1 MNKTRKI
8 LIVLGSIFC
17 LVLLGGSAFSQ
28 GYSTEFPEA
37 IVGGTYQPM
46 GWNTYEASWLIGH
59 RVTTPEGGTLGQI
72 SSFVIDRANGRVALV
87 VLSDV
92 PNLGGEPLAIPFS
105 SVLRTGEGTFQ
116 FNPGDMEV
124 GVPFSYSDSYV
135 YAVTQYSSF
144 SGLYGIP
151 SVMDVAWLTE
161 IYSHYGQAP
170 YWTEEGGQSPMV
182 SEFYESTELM
192 GAEVRLPK
200 GEAVGQINDFV
211 IDSSD
216 GRIVFLVLYNVPG
229 RGDTLVA
236 VPFGTFSGLGEN
248 ALIINTS
255 EDQLASAPGFN
266 EFSDLRNPRWAGDV
280 YRSFGLSPYWSEK
293 EEIAPSPGR
302 SERMKLKPYSLE
314 WYQMYGY

>member
-1 MNKTRKI
+1 MNKTGKI
-8 LIVLGSIFC
+8 LTALGSIFC
-17 LVLLGGSAFSQ
+17 LVLLGSGFSQ
-28 GYSTEFPEA
+28 GYSTEFSEA
-37 IVGGTYQPM
+37 IVGATYQPM
-46 GWNTYEASWLIGH
+46 GWDTYEASWLVGH

-72 SSFVIDRANGRVALV
+72 SSLVFDKTNGRVALV

-92 PNLGGEPLAIPFS
+92 PNLGAEPVPIPFS
-105 SVLRTGEGTFQ
+105 SISRTGEDTFQ

-144 SGLYGIP
+144 SRLYGIP
-151 SVMDVAWLTE
+151 SVIDLAWLTE

-170 YWTEEGGQSPMV
+170 YWTEEGEQSPMA

-192 GAEVRLPK
+192 GAEVRLPG

-216 GRIVFLVLYNVPG
+216 GRIVFLVLYNVAG

-236 VPFGTFSGLGEN
+236 VPFGTFSGRGGN
-248 ALIINTS
+248 AFVINTS
-255 EDQLASAPGFN
+255 RNQLASAPGFN
-266 EFSDLRNPRWAGDV
+266 EFSDLKNPRWAGDV

-293 EEIAPSPGR
+293 EEMAPSSGR
-302 SERMKLKPYSLE
+302 SERRELKPNTLE